1 MDRGRKPVCHVLI
14 CVCSNSEI
22 TVISRHGDRCPCMPC
37 DRIRIR
43 FPADTCM
50 IDALRGT
57 VFTVENAAF
66 RPVDP
71 DTEIKSDG
79 FRKISIE
86 IMKLHRFK
94 CHRRIHSD
102 VAVRRSDQLCGDD
115 VLIIAAFEINTCSVK
130 IYLFIWI
137 RCISFKK

>member
-1 MDRGRKPVCHVLI
+1 
-14 CVCSNSEI
+14 
-22 TVISRHGDRCPCMPC
+22 
-37 DRIRIR
+37 
-43 FPADTCM
+43 M

-102 VAVRRSDQLCGDD
+102 VAVRRSDQLRGDD
-115 VLIIAAFEINTCSVK
+115 VLIIAAFEMYICCVK
-130 IYLFIWI
+130 
-137 RCISFKK
+137 K